1 MYFVEVHRQ
10 GRDTSIIE
18 DCPDVFHVSTRPV
31 WGEKKNSEEERDI
44 LTVDCDFY
52 CFGVR
57 RGDVI

>member
-1 MYFVEVHRQ
+1 MKCTVRDMTLVSLKTAPVSFMCLQ
-10 GRDTSIIE
+10 GQ
-18 DCPDVFHVSTRPV
+18 C
-31 WGEKKNSEEERDI
+31 GKKREAREEERDI